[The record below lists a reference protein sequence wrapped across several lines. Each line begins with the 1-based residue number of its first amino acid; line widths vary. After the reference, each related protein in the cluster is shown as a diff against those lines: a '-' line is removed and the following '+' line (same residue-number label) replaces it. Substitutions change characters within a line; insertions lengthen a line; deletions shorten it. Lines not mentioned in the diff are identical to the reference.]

1 MSEEL
6 VLNPGSVS
14 HQSAQL
20 APNHIHQ
27 SQWLT
32 ANPEHQ
38 TADPELTQTAELD
51 KVVAD
56 NPLERLSKLNLG
68 QWTLS
73 SFTGLKV
80 ITNPDQTQSSEFQFS
95 KQDQGLQSQLEL
107 VAEVLETAYQQE
119 QATDDYQDDS
129 PSLRFEERA
138 WSRALDC
145 CLENAKQAKQDG
157 NSQTVN
163 DSLMSG
169 LILGHVNPNY
179 SSHDA
184 GRPFRRQVVSSGL
197 AAELLT
203 TVKDNNNLVLEEDR
217 DEGFPHITTLVSTLE
232 TDKDMLELVV
242 GRQLEMDQFNLKL
255 AQQLSQ
261 AEVEEHIQSMNQ
273 QALVAASL
281 SPEIGQ
287 RDPEL
292 QKQVIKA
299 TVGYLADA
307 NNYIIIGEAP
317 IAELAKLRPDIFE
330 DELQPEL
337 RKIRAKR
344 MVGDSKRQYAQ
355 SVSVLDTAVLETW
368 AAGNQDLASQM
379 LTASQAEVTSDRQA
393 DPDNPCYERGEL
405 GRAVEY
411 SQLKHDP
418 DRAQTVLDE
427 ISQHINQR
435 RTVMF
440 DKVDHYIN
448 NFAEDNQLD
457 QEVVEQSLDNLN
469 RLLDKSRID
478 DSTDPE
484 YYVQLLT
491 DLAPKLVNKPNAR
504 PLQLLDDRDD
514 TWVIAMAEMLLQ
526 NDRLIDVLGDKDTG
540 PIMQSLFCPGLQAKF
555 EALANT
561 ATDQRFQQ
569 IVSSCQLN
577 SQDQV
582 DWLRWTSTSQC
593 LEDLSKFDVEE
604 VVSRFS
610 GDNAQL
616 AERISQLPESLRSD
630 LFFRLTTEDDNI
642 RFDQLANLLKSD
654 ATLELLAKNQQV
666 RLLDEIDGLLGW
678 QPEQI
683 DKHAQDLLQVLE
695 LPGIPELLADPVRA
709 NLLKTKLMESDGSY
723 LEAGSRLTD
732 ILTDGGVAELLKHP
746 LLVEHP
752 LLADFEVI
760 FNWGGPQATTDKS
773 RQLLQALKLVD
784 VPALMD
790 NPSVRGYIINH
801 IFNCSNQDYLK
812 SATSLVDI
820 LTDDN
825 MVEMFE
831 LFSQPWLAGSDII
844 NSWPPEAVTSNARDL
859 FQAFKLVEGLMVDPS
874 LGGRIKN
881 TILGAPHQN
890 YLEVAKNLYHTLGQP
905 RELWKN
911 LYLVSTDLMGIDPGN
926 DQANTHPISVLPKIE
941 LDMSSL
947 PPNYHFIDAVK
958 GFKPVNVSDLSVN
971 NLRAILADSENLSDQ
986 QLQQFQTSV
995 PFNCLTAEA
1004 KRQVYTYQL
1013 YETVQRTRSD
1023 SYKAAAEERN
1033 RQHQADESSPLEA
1046 GDFIHSTPLRALG
1059 GILQSGNLAGESRQ
1073 LASRRE
1079 DAFPFSVDLSVVK
1092 QVEPTPQQTIDQTLD
1107 QTCSGGY
1114 GDMSLIYDH
1123 NQSDWLRGKVV
1134 AVDRSTEGR
1143 LHSLALG
1150 GIPATEISA
1159 IVLKAP
1165 TELELQQTSR
1175 LIAENG
1181 FYIPI
1186 YSDDGQLKLSPEA
1199 YDNLRASYN
1208 IDQPIDTVIDNYLD
1222 ADSQLGSN
1230 DGSEYYLPTDQ
1241 GLKRYYIKFGGD
1253 LGRYNQDVNG
1263 VDHVW
1268 TEFLADELYREYG
1281 LAVPDTKMVQI
1292 DGRVGKA
1299 SKWLDANQSPTAEL
1313 TGLEDGF
1320 VMDALTSNLD
1330 AVYNS
1335 ANIVEINGA
1344 SYRIDNGDALDI
1356 YARGG
1361 RKQAKDWNQTVAELE
1376 TRAWRPALA
1385 NGMRH
1390 MYPGLTTQAFS
1401 AQVDRLADK
1410 FPDDKIDQLVD
1421 SIRRSAADRDSLK
1434 QTLKAR
1440 RDYIIS
1446 NQDRIASELS
1456 RPALQPVDRTPPE
1469 GLGVPTVIESLAA

>member
-1 MSEEL
+1 MSEKL

-27 SQWLT
+27 SQWL
-32 ANPEHQ
+32 AADPEHQTAELELTQ

-169 LILGHVNPNY
+169 LILSYVNPSH
-179 SSHDA
+179 SSH
-184 GRPFRRQVVSSGL
+184 RPFRHQVVSSGL

-203 TVKDNNNLVLEEDR
+203 TVKDNKDLVLEEDEFAFVEESAR
-217 DEGFPHITTLVSTLE
+217 ITTLVSTLK

-242 GRQLEMDQFNLKL
+242 GQQLEMDQFNLKL

-261 AEVEEHIQSMNQ
+261 AEVEEHIQSMDQ
-273 QALVAASL
+273 QALNTASL

-307 NNYIIIGEAP
+307 NNHIIEAAP

-337 RKIRAKR
+337 RKIRTNR
-344 MVGDSKRQYAQ
+344 RVGDKYRINLH
-355 SVSVLDTAVLETW
+355 SVFPLDATVLETW

-379 LTASQAEVTSDRQA
+379 LTACEAEVTSDGQA
-393 DPDNPCYERGEL
+393 DPDAPCSRRGAL
-405 GRAVEY
+405 GWRVQY

-457 QEVVEQSLDNLN
+457 QEVVEQSLSSLN

-491 DLAPKLVNKPNAR
+491 DLAPKLVNKADLR
-504 PLQLLDDRDD
+504 PLELLMKLDGTR
-514 TWVIAMAEMLLQ
+514 VMQVAEMLLQ
-526 NDRLIDVLGDKDTG
+526 DDRLTV
-540 PIMQSLFCPGLQAKF
+540 
-555 EALANT
+555 
-561 ATDQRFQQ
+561 
-569 IVSSCQLN
+569 
-577 SQDQV
+577 
-582 DWLRWTSTSQC
+582 
-593 LEDLSKFDVEE
+593 
-604 VVSRFS
+604 
-610 GDNAQL
+610 
-616 AERISQLPESLRSD
+616 
-630 LFFRLTTEDDNI
+630 
-642 RFDQLANLLKSD
+642 
-654 ATLELLAKNQQV
+654 
-666 RLLDEIDGLLGW
+666 
-678 QPEQI
+678 
-683 DKHAQDLLQVLE
+683 
-695 LPGIPELLADPVRA
+695 
-709 NLLKTKLMESDGSY
+709 
-723 LEAGSRLTD
+723 
-732 ILTDGGVAELLKHP
+732 
-746 LLVEHP
+746 
-752 LLADFEVI
+752 
-760 FNWGGPQATTDKS
+760 
-773 RQLLQALKLVD
+773 
-784 VPALMD
+784 
-790 NPSVRGYIINH
+790 
-801 IFNCSNQDYLK
+801 
-812 SATSLVDI
+812 
-820 LTDDN
+820 DN
-825 MVEMFE
+825 MVE
-831 LFSQPWLAGSDII
+831 LLSQSWLPGSDII

-859 FQAFKLVEGLMVDPS
+859 FQAFELVKGLLVDPS
-874 LGGRIKN
+874 LADHIKN
-881 TILGAPHQN
+881 TIFKTPDQN
-890 YLEVAKNLYHTLGQP
+890 YLEVAKKLTHTLSQP

-958 GFKPVNVSDLSVN
+958 GFKPVNVSDLSAD
-971 NLRAILADSENLSDQ
+971 NLRAILVDSEDISDQ

-995 PFNCLTAEA
+995 PFNRLTADA
-1004 KRQVYTYQL
+1004 KRQVYAYQL

-1023 SYKAAAEERN
+1023 SYKAAADERN
-1033 RQHQADESSPLEA
+1033 RQHQADQSSLLAA
-1046 GDFIHSTPLRALG
+1046 GDFIHSTSIQALG
-1059 GILQSGNLAGESRQ
+1059 GILQVGNLAGESRQ
-1073 LASRRE
+1073 LASQR
-1079 DAFPFSVDLSVVK
+1079 DAFPFNVDLSVVK
-1092 QVEPTPQQTIDQTLD
+1092 QVEPTPQQTIGQTF
-1107 QTCSGGY
+1107 SAAY

-1134 AVDRSTEGR
+1134 AVDRQTEGR

-1159 IVLKAP
+1159 IVLEQP
-1165 TELELQQTSR
+1165 TELQIDQASR

-1181 FYIPI
+1181 FYIAV
-1186 YSDDGQLKLSPEA
+1186 YSGDGQLKLTPEA

-1208 IDQPIDTVIDNYLD
+1208 IDRAKIGTVVDNYLD
-1222 ADSQLGSN
+1222 TKNQQGSN
-1230 DGSEYYLPTDQ
+1230 LGSEYYLPADH
-1241 GLKRYYIKFGGD
+1241 GMDRYYIKFGGQ
-1253 LGRYNQDVNG
+1253 GGQGNQDVNG
-1263 VDHVW
+1263 VNHVW
-1268 TEFLADELYREYG
+1268 TEFLGDQLYRDYG

-1299 SKWLDANQSPTAEL
+1299 SKWLDANQPPTAEL
-1313 TGLEDGF
+1313 TGFADGF
-1320 VMDALTSNLD
+1320 VMDAWTGNWD
-1330 AVYNS
+1330 AAYND
-1335 ANIVEINGA
+1335 ANVVAINGA
-1344 SYRIDNGDALDI
+1344 SYRIDNGNALDLR
-1356 YARGG
+1356 AQGD
-1361 RKQAKDWNQTVAELE
+1361 RKQAQRWSQTVTELE
-1376 TRAWRPALA
+1376 TGSGRHELA

-1390 MYPGLTTQAFS
+1390 MYPGLTAQAFS

-1456 RPALQPVDRTPPE
+1456 RPALQAVDRTPAE
-1469 GLGVPTVIESLAA
+1469 EIGVPTVIESLAA